1 MDKLFIL
8 SEFNRIVNSGTVRY
22 NDKEEII
29 KYING
34 ELNLCLQQRLEHTGI
49 LIIFS

>member
-1 MDKLFIL
+1 MDELFIL
-8 SEFNRIVNSGTVRY
+8 SEFDRIVNSGTVRY

-29 KYING
+29 EHIDG
-34 ELNLCLQQRLEHTGI
+34 ELNLCLQQRLEHTGT